1 VEIKIH
7 TLRREE
13 GGDWKEEQ
21 EKEIEKEEG
30 GKRRRS
36 RRRNLAKS
44 KIGWTRLKQEQEM
57 TETGAGMDKKRK
69 IKVIPSGSWSLAL
82 PARLLHALSNTR
94 RNLLTLG
101 NKRAF
106 NGFSQNW
113 SEINFEMRENEI
125 HVVV

>member
-13 GGDWKEEQ
+13 EGDWKEEQ

-30 GKRRRS
+30 EKRRRS

-44 KIGWTRLKQEQEM
+44 KIGWTRLKQVQEM

-69 IKVIPSGSWSLAL
+69 TKVILSGSWSLAL
-82 PARLLHALSNTR
+82 PARLLHAL
-94 RNLLTLG
+94 
-101 NKRAF
+101 
-106 NGFSQNW
+106 
-113 SEINFEMRENEI
+113 
-125 HVVV
+125 